1 MFVRSAGLKKTALRS
16 IPRMPMS
23 LQMGC
28 RYPGI
33 GCFRVA
39 QFDVHRLGDGFVVD
53 CQADLLN
60 HLKSRFVVPLLP
72 EEQGPKPARR
82 LNPVFEIGGA
92 NYVMATQFASAVHEN
107 ELSEVVATLGARN
120 TEISGAIDVLI
131 AGV

>member
-60 HLKSRFVVPLLP
+60 HLNSRFVVPLLP
-72 EEQGPKPARR
+72 IEEGPLAAKR
-82 LNPVFEIGGA
+82 LNPVFEISGK
-92 NYVMATQFASAVHEN
+92 NYVMATQFASAVRKN
-107 ELSEVVATLGARN
+107 ELGEVIATLGPRSSEV
-120 TEISGAIDVLI
+120 TGAIDVLI